1 MHRGEKL
8 SFFIVVLI
16 TFLISLLDIV
26 GISIL
31 LPILN
36 LMTGGASDNQLVN
49 GLVNYL
55 PLTDMNSL
63 AVFVCLFFILKFFT
77 FLLVV
82 LVQAKFIFGFKV
94 KYSQLLAGKILTEDL
109 GKDRETSENL
119 RLRMLTVDLNE
130 LTGRFVAPLIA
141 SLSEIISLVLMAT
154 LAVALISPSFYMFLS
169 LLGATVALFFLV
181 FGRFSTILG
190 LRRNSLESQRLGLV
204 EFLFSGQ
211 IDIRTFAK
219 TRPFIYKI
227 GKILDNLRGVESMQE
242 VMQQMPRM
250 FIETVFVII
259 FLSFFVIQ
267 SDNQNLVQN
276 NLSEIIL
283 LGVLVVRSLPS
294 VNRLLRA
301 LQTLAYSKNILAD
314 FMREIVQDE
323 NISDW
328 QAGADESEV
337 ETTSLQAVRL
347 SNIQAGYGDDLAI
360 HISDLELVRG
370 RWYGLVGESGTGK
383 STLLKVF
390 LGQMQPNSGEIRVY
404 RDGVE
409 EVLKGLYH
417 WSNASIVSQNYP
429 VIEGNMA
436 DNVRFD
442 FLPNEERTSSED
454 IIISLTE
461 AALMEPDKDDV
472 AWHRKKIERGGIN
485 ISGGQRQRIAIA
497 RALYANS
504 DILVLDE
511 STSALDEAQE
521 DQLLDNLKK
530 ITTNKIVIF
539 ITHRQKNYR
548 YFDEIIDM
556 DRGGEVRVND
566 AI

>member
-1 MHRGEKL
+1 M
-8 SFFIVVLI
+8 
-16 TFLISLLDIV
+16 
-26 GISIL
+26 
-31 LPILN
+31 
-36 LMTGGASDNQLVN
+36 
-49 GLVNYL
+49 
-55 PLTDMNSL
+55 
-63 AVFVCLFFILKFFT
+63 
-77 FLLVV
+77 
-82 LVQAKFIFGFKV
+82 
-94 KYSQLLAGKILTEDL
+94 L
-109 GKDRETSENL
+109 G
-119 RLRMLTVDLNE
+119 V
-130 LTGRFVAPLIA
+130 
-141 SLSEIISLVLMAT
+141 
-154 LAVALISPSFYMFLS
+154 
-169 LLGATVALFFLV
+169 
-181 FGRFSTILG
+181 
-190 LRRNSLESQRLGLV
+190 RRNSLESQRLGLV

-219 TRPFIYKI
+219 TRPFINKV
-227 GKILDNLRGVESMQE
+227 GKILTNLRGVESMQE
-242 VMQQMPRM
+242 VLQQMPRM
-250 FIETVFVII
+250 FIETIFVII
-259 FLSFFVIQ
+259 FLSFFVIK
-267 SDNQNLVQN
+267 SDNQNLVQD

-314 FMREIVQDE
+314 FMREIVQDKH
-323 NISDW
+323 ISDW
-328 QAGADESEV
+328 QAGANEFEV
-337 ETTSLQAVRL
+337 DTKSLQAVRL

-404 RDGVE
+404 RDGFE

-442 FLPNEERTSSED
+442 FLPSEGRTSSED
-454 IIISLTE
+454 IIMSLE
-461 AALMEPDKDDV
+461 DAALIEPDKDDV
-472 AWHRKKIERGGIN
+472 AWHRQEIERGGAN

-511 STSALDEAQE
+511 ATSALDETLE
-521 DQLLDNLKK
+521 DRLLDNLKR
-530 ITTNKIVIF
+530 IATNKIVIF